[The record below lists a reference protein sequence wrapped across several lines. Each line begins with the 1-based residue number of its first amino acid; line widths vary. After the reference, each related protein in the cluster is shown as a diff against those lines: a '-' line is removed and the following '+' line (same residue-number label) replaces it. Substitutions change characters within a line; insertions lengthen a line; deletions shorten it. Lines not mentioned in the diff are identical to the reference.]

1 MATGRPRDLVK
12 ERRWRRWLEE
22 QRSSGVSVR
31 TFCRRH
37 GLNESA
43 FYQWRS
49 RLAGRDGRGES
60 GTSPLFVPVDVVPTK
75 DVDRIEIL
83 LAGGQR
89 VFVPPGADA
98 ATLARVMGVLEG
110 RSC

>member
-1 MATGRPRDLVK
+1 
-12 ERRWRRWLEE
+12 LEE

-31 TFCRRH
+31 AFCRRH

-49 RLAGRDGRGES
+49 RLAGRDGLGES
-60 GTSPLFVPVDVVPTK
+60 GTSPIFVTVDIVPTK
-75 DVDRIEIL
+75 DFERIKIIS
-83 LAGGQR
+83 AGGQR
-89 VFVPPGADA
+89 VFVLPGADA
-98 ATLARVMGVLEG
+98 ATLAWVVGVLQG

>member
-12 ERRWRRWLEE
+12 ERQWRRWLEE
-22 QRSSGVSVR
+22 QPSSGMSVR
-31 TFCRRH
+31 TFCQRRS
-37 GLNESA
+37 LNESA

-49 RLAGRDGRGES
+49 RLAERDCLAES
-60 GTSPLFVPVDVVPTK
+60 GTSPLFLPVDIVPTK
-75 DVDRIEIL
+75 GDDRIEIL

-89 VFVPPGADA
+89 VFVQPGADT
-98 ATLARVMGVLEG
+98 ATLARVVAVLEG

>member
-1 MATGRPRDLVK
+1 
-12 ERRWRRWLEE
+12 LEE

-31 TFCRRH
+31 AFCRRH

-49 RLAGRDGRGES
+49 RLAERDGQCES
-60 GTSPLFVPVDVVPTK
+60 ETSPLFVPVDVVPSK
-75 DVDRIEIL
+75 DSDRIEIL
-83 LAGGQR
+83 LASGQR
-89 VFVPPGADA
+89 VFVPSGADA
-98 ATLARVMGVLEG
+98 ATLARVVGVLEG

>member
-12 ERRWRRWLEE
+12 ERQWRRWLEE
-22 QRSSGVSVR
+22 QPSSGVSVR
-31 TFCRRH
+31 AFCRRR

-49 RLAGRDGRGES
+49 RLAERAGQAAAEV
-60 GTSPLFVPVDVVPTK
+60 SPFFVPVDVVPTSG
-75 DVDRIEIL
+75 DDRIEIV

-89 VFVPPGADA
+89 VLVPSGADPSL
-98 ATLARVMGVLEG
+98 LAHVLAVLEG